1 MIIMIFLQM
10 MLEYSFVMFIIF
22 MDLFFK
28 FQKMKLILYLKECI
42 LIFIVYL
49 YQKVF
54 MQGNCYIKYGYVI
67 VCVVGVDGKYLC
79 L

>member
-28 FQKMKLILYLKECI
+28 FQKMKFILYFKECI

-54 MQGNCYIKYGYVI
+54 MWGYCYLKYGYVF
-67 VCVVGVDGKYLC
+67 VCVVDVDDKQLC